1 MSKIKIEEYEITNN
15 KENNEDDPNFKTIK
29 KLMNNKNINLNNN
42 MHLKYMLS
50 LTLKEEQKDIDF
62 HYLIN
67 FLLNYKKPENEF
79 IFYEYYFQCCE
90 LGKLN
95 YITLLLNNQL
105 SVNSQNDIGE
115 TALHIAIAK
124 KDINLIKLLIE
135 YKPNLSL
142 TTYKDKLNCY
152 NYADTSNNEEIKNL
166 IYSKITSSKEI
177 KSKLKSFINNTE
189 TKDTINSV
197 ESGNKND
204 ILNYCGEAYKSGN
217 KIDDSELK
225 TSEEEPIKI
234 NEIIKKNKKSESM
247 FNGKE
252 FFDKNVYVKKK
263 NNSAK
268 GTSSIEPKDLIFN
281 RRENGSTNIKLNNTI
296 YQKKKIN
303 LLKSENPGYKYLT
316 EKKNKKTTSY
326 TKNIQDINIKRNHKS
341 KDDYSLDLFDKDKDS
356 NNNNITI
363 IDKNKY
369 NEVNSKENKINTNK
383 IYNIK
388 DSQNLLELFFTEI
401 NLPKEYAYKF
411 IENGFDDLN
420 LLIFQTKSSIALSN
434 QNLKDINIE
443 SCGERAKIL
452 IHLEEK
458 AGLIPYFLEKDKIY
472 VTEKE
477 CKEKNINS
485 LFKFLTS
492 MNLEQYENNFK
503 ENGYFTA
510 ELLFTQ
516 MNTRHPLKED
526 DLKNEF
532 KIEKRGHKLLLYNNL
547 VNGSKEYIKK
557 LRSKGHSNMVYDGAS
572 LNSCEPCSIY

>member
-1 MSKIKIEEYEITNN
+1 MWT
-15 KENNEDDPNFKTIK
+15 
-29 KLMNNKNINLNNN
+29 
-42 MHLKYMLS
+42 
-50 LTLKEEQKDIDF
+50 
-62 HYLIN
+62 
-67 FLLNYKKPENEF
+67 
-79 IFYEYYFQCCE
+79 FYIARVCQ
-90 LGKLN
+90 
-95 YITLLLNNQL
+95 
-105 SVNSQNDIGE
+105 VNRVS
-115 TALHIAIAK
+115 
-124 KDINLIKLLIE
+124 
-135 YKPNLSL
+135 
-142 TTYKDKLNCY
+142 
-152 NYADTSNNEEIKNL
+152 
-166 IYSKITSSKEI
+166 
-177 KSKLKSFINNTE
+177 
-189 TKDTINSV
+189 
-197 ESGNKND
+197 
-204 ILNYCGEAYKSGN
+204 
-217 KIDDSELK
+217 
-225 TSEEEPIKI
+225 
-234 NEIIKKNKKSESM
+234 
-247 FNGKE
+247 
-252 FFDKNVYVKKK
+252 
-263 NNSAK
+263 
-268 GTSSIEPKDLIFN
+268 
-281 RRENGSTNIKLNNTI
+281 
-296 YQKKKIN
+296 
-303 LLKSENPGYKYLT
+303 
-316 EKKNKKTTSY
+316 
-326 TKNIQDINIKRNHKS
+326 
-341 KDDYSLDLFDKDKDS
+341 
-356 NNNNITI
+356 
-363 IDKNKY
+363 
-369 NEVNSKENKINTNK
+369 
-383 IYNIK
+383 
-388 DSQNLLELFFTEI
+388 FFTEI

-516 MNTRHPLKED
+516 MITRHPLKED